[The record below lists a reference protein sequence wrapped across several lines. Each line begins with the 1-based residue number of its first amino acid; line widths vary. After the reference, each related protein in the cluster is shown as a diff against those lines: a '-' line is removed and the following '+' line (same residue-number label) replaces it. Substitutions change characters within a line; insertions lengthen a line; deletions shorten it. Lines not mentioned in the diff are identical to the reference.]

1 MAFELEIPAVYIDA
15 VLLDPTPTTPVVIN
29 RDPEP
34 GEVPVP
40 IDAAIAIDVSDLG
53 TAGIDVGATQVFV
66 AGVCRACHGGMLCSF
81 GGVGGGAAGRLAA
94 VVRRRLGP

>member
-34 GEVPVP
+34 GEVQVP
-40 IDAAIAIDVSDLG
+40 IDAAIAMSLPQSG
-53 TAGIDVGATQVFV
+53 GHQKEGLS
-66 AGVCRACHGGMLCSF
+66 GVDHGRSRRQESKAE
-81 GGVGGGAAGRLAA
+81 AAAIYA
-94 VVRRRLGP
+94 